1 MEFPATTLLQ
11 AVFGGQLISIPSVA
25 ISGCF
30 CLDVWCLLLILCS
43 SATCVFLPSCML
55 SHPGPRDTSAS
66 EKPQYRKCSISISLD
81 FKKKC
86 EEMDWNSAK
95 HSERDRAVSAVSVS
109 TKYTQVW
116 APCPWKMARV
126 SASWWSQLMASLS
139 KMPLQDLYIC
149 AGCSAEGGQTS
160 FGKPLQCCGETFE
173 NWFNTWDFYSDRPCF
188 DSLTLDS
195 ISTSTK

>member
-43 SATCVFLPSCML
+43 SATRVFLPSCML
-55 SHPGPRDTSAS
+55 SHHGPLDTSAS
-66 EKPQYRKCSISISLD
+66 EKPQYSTFCSISISLD

-86 EEMDWNSAK
+86 KDMTWNSAK

-109 TKYTQVW
+109 IKYNASLGTLSLEDGD
-116 APCPWKMARV
+116 ARV
-126 SASWWSQLMASLS
+126 SASWWSGSLS
-139 KMPLQDLYIC
+139 KMPLQDLYIW

-195 ISTSTK
+195 ISTCTK

>member
-1 MEFPATTLLQ
+1 MF
-11 AVFGGQLISIPSVA
+11 
-25 ISGCF
+25 
-30 CLDVWCLLLILCS
+30 DVWILFCAAAQGAFS
-43 SATCVFLPSCML
+43 FQVACCHIMAPWTHPQAK
-55 SHPGPRDTSAS
+55 SHNTVR
-66 EKPQYRKCSISISLD
+66 YRKCSISISLD

-86 EEMDWNSAK
+86 KDMTWNSAK

-109 TKYTQVW
+109 IKYNASLGTLSLEDGD
-116 APCPWKMARV
+116 ARV
-126 SASWWSQLMASLS
+126 SASWWSGSLS
-139 KMPLQDLYIC
+139 KMPLQDLYIW

-195 ISTSTK
+195 ISTCTK